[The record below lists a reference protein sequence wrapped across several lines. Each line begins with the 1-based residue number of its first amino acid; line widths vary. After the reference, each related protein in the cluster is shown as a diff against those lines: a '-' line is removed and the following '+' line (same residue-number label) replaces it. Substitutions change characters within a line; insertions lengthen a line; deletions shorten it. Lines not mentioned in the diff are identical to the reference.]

1 MHLAANLG
9 SKSRPTRKK
18 WNKKDMAATKKEEEE
33 DVAVVVGI
41 EDFFE
46 EDLVG
51 QVEEEPSPPV
61 VGAHDFLFA
70 KT

>member
-1 MHLAANLG
+1 
-9 SKSRPTRKK
+9 
-18 WNKKDMAATKKEEEE
+18 MAATKKEEEE
-33 DVAVVVGI
+33 DVVGI

>member
-1 MHLAANLG
+1 MEQERHG
-9 SKSRPTRKK
+9 SQKK
-18 WNKKDMAATKKEEEE
+18 KKEEN
-33 DVAVVVGI
+33 VVVVVGI

>member
-1 MHLAANLG
+1 
-9 SKSRPTRKK
+9 
-18 WNKKDMAATKKEEEE
+18 MAATKKEEEE

-41 EDFFE
+41 EDFSE

>member
-18 WNKKDMAATKKEEEE
+18 WNKKDMPAKKEKK
-33 DVAVVVGI
+33 DVVVVVGI

-46 EDLVG
+46 EDR
-51 QVEEEPSPPV
+51 EN
-61 VGAHDFLFA
+61 
-70 KT
+70 

>member
-1 MHLAANLG
+1 
-9 SKSRPTRKK
+9 
-18 WNKKDMAATKKEEEE
+18 MAATKKEEEE

>member
-1 MHLAANLG
+1 MEQERHG
-9 SKSRPTRKK
+9 SQ
-18 WNKKDMAATKKEEEE
+18 KKEKKKE
-33 DVAVVVGI
+33 DVVVGI